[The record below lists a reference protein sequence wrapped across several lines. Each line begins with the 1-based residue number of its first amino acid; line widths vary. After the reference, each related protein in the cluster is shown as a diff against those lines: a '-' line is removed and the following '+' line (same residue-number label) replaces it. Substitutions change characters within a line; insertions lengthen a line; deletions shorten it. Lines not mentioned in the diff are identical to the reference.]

1 VQGRSADGNSG
12 NKCGPMPISA
22 QLRRETTMT
31 ELGYRTTALEV
42 VDGIDL
48 TGKHAVVTG
57 CYAGIGIETVRAL
70 ASAGAKVTMACRDAA
85 KAEKV
90 AAELNQ
96 SLGMTLVDSA
106 PIDLGSLA
114 SVRAFATA
122 YRANHDTLDILINNG
137 AVMACPQ
144 SSTSDGFEMQF
155 GVNHLGHFCLTTE
168 LLPLLKNAQGA
179 RVVCL
184 SSTGHL
190 RSPVVFDDIQFENR
204 DYDPW
209 ASYGQAKT
217 ACSLFAVG
225 IQNRYKDDGIEGFA
239 VHPGGIMTTLQRHMS
254 GEDIESRGWV
264 DSEGN
269 VNERFKTV
277 EQGAST
283 SVWAA
288 TSPDLAG
295 LGGRYLEDCA
305 EAEVIEGTPEFPRG
319 VMPYAVDPALA
330 DQLWAL
336 SEAMIASKS

>member
-1 VQGRSADGNSG
+1 
-12 NKCGPMPISA
+12 
-22 QLRRETTMT
+22 MT
-31 ELGYRTTALEV
+31 EFGYRTTALEA

-70 ASAGAKVTMACRDAA
+70 AAAGARVTMACRDAD

-96 SLGMTLVDSA
+96 SLGGSLIDSA
-106 PIDLGSLA
+106 PLDLGSLA
-114 SVRAFATA
+114 SVRAFAAA
-122 YRANHDTLDILINNG
+122 YSADHDTLDILINNG

-144 SSTSDGFEMQF
+144 TSTSDGFEMQF

-168 LLPLLKNAQGA
+168 LLPLLKNSQSA

-190 RSPVVFDDIQFENR
+190 RSPIVFEDIQFEHR

-217 ACSLFAVG
+217 ACSLLAVG

-254 GEDIESRGWV
+254 GDDIESRGWV

-295 LGGRYLEDCA
+295 RGGRYLEDCA
-305 EAEVIEGTPEFPRG
+305 EAEVIEGVPEMPKG
-319 VMPYAVDPALA
+319 VMQYAVDPALA
-330 DQLWAL
+330 EQLWEI
-336 SEAMIASKS
+336 SETMIASIA